1 MQKRCN
7 VARCKKETKRSLTH
21 PTQGVRLALSPLTIS
36 GEAVY
41 FLPYNCKGPYSKIL
55 ARRAQETP

>member
-41 FLPYNCKGPYSKIL
+41 FLPYDLQRSLFKIL
-55 ARRAQETP
+55 ARRAHDTP